1 MVRPYNAKRSHDFGC
16 SPSLASPPSPL
27 SVTDSDCDYLPGSDI
42 SDSTTWESTT
52 YTASPQPVSM
62 NHDSGSSSDSETDPE
77 ALQRVMLGIEKMVD
91 IFTDSEGDEQEQ
103 NRLPP
108 SQIE

>member
-1 MVRPYNAKRSHDFGC
+1 
-16 SPSLASPPSPL
+16 
-27 SVTDSDCDYLPGSDI
+27 
-42 SDSTTWESTT
+42 
-52 YTASPQPVSM
+52 M

-77 ALQRVMLGIEKMVD
+77 ALQRVMLGIEKMMD